1 MFRLTRREQ
10 VLVAGVLGILLL
22 GLGVGHWRKAAAP
35 EEELGAVL
43 EARTDE

>member
-22 GLGVGHWRKAAAP
+22 GLGVGHWRKADTPAK
-35 EEELGAVL
+35 
-43 EARTDE
+43 